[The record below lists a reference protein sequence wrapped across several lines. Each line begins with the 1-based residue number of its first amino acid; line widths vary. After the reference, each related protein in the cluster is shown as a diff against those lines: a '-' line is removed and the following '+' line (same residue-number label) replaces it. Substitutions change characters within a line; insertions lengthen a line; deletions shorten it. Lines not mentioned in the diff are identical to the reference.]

1 MPFDQRFEVLRD
13 KEDIHQNTFT
23 VISYFCKTLG
33 SIYIPVSGGNNF
45 CLTNYNVKDCCDHCV
60 TFIGL
65 WPN

>member
-33 SIYIPVSGGNNF
+33 TIRQ
-45 CLTNYNVKDCCDHCV
+45 LTCPGCIEAKPHNRCPHATLLAILN
-60 TFIGL
+60 TGA
-65 WPN
+65 